1 MDTFILEKE
10 IKKKYEAIIFSTSF
24 LSNISQKGE
33 IMKIVQKNQ
42 IKGCVLFDFLLAN
55 GNSFNRFLEVE
66 FAENKI
72 KKISIPVN
80 IDKEIKE
87 LSLEFYHKNIEKL
100 DFALLH
106 PILIEKIKNKI
117 LF

>member
-33 IMKIVQKNQ
+33 IMKIAQKNE
-42 IKGCVLFDFLLAN
+42 IKGWVLFDLLLAN

-66 FAENKI
+66 FIENRI
-72 KKISIPVN
+72 KKISVPVN
-80 IDKEIKE
+80 VDKEIKE
-87 LSLEFYHKNIEKL
+87 QSLEFYHKNIEKL
-100 DFALLH
+100 DFTILH
-106 PILIEKIKNKI
+106 PILIEKIRNKI